1 MSVVSSH
8 EMSKTSCLKFDTYT
22 IAKHD
27 PWEIYC
33 SLVVNMCS
41 LFESPNM
48 ALKSSK
54 NVSKSLSKGDRP
66 SNKGVNQARV
76 VLNQS
81 SCRGIQLR
89 LSWLDTNE
97 DEVRRLGALG

>member
-1 MSVVSSH
+1 MNVVSSH
-8 EMSKTSCLKFDTYT
+8 EMSKTNCLKFDAYT
-22 IAKHD
+22 FAKRD
-27 PWEIYC
+27 PWQIYC

-54 NVSKSLSKGDRP
+54 NVSKSLSKGDWH

-81 SCRGIQLR
+81 LCRGIQLG
-89 LSWLDTNE
+89 LSWSNTNE